1 MFPQRRKPPKSGI
14 RESSVIRS
22 PSHLKFVRGFT
33 CSVWHHE
40 CCEGR
45 IEAAHVRL
53 GAHAGMGQKP
63 GDDRAIPLCQTHHAE
78 QHRVGEATFAAKYAV
93 DLEKIAARMWS
104 LSPHRR
110 KMEMQG

>member
-1 MFPQRRKPPKSGI
+1 MFPVRRKPPKSGI

-22 PSHLKFVRGFT
+22 PGHLAWVRQFT
-33 CSVWHHE
+33 CTLWSRGE
-40 CCEGR
+40 CEGR

-63 GDDRAIPLCQTHHAE
+63 GDDRAVSLCAKHHREA
-78 QHRVGEATFAAKYAV
+78 HDHGEATFQAKYGV
-93 DLEKIAARMWS
+93 DLAAVAARLWK

-110 KMEMQG
+110 KWEMQG

>member
-1 MFPQRRKPPKSGI
+1 MFPVRRKPPKYGI

-22 PSHLKFVRGFT
+22 PGHLAWVRQFT
-33 CSVWHHE
+33 CTLFSRGE
-40 CCEGR
+40 CEGR

-63 GDDRAIPLCQTHHAE
+63 GDDRAVPMCSAHHAE
-78 QHRVGEATFAAKYAV
+78 QHRIGEKTFAERYGVNLEAV
-93 DLEKIAARMWS
+93 AARLWK

>member
-1 MFPQRRKPPKSGI
+1 MFPQRRKPPKAAT

-22 PSHLKFVRGFT
+22 PGHLAWLRGFT

-63 GDDRAIPLCQTHHAE
+63 GDDRTVPMCSGHHAE
-78 QHRVGEATFAAKYAV
+78 QHRIGEKSFAAKYGV
-93 DLEKIAARMWS
+93 DLEAIAARLWK